1 MKQDQSNVED
11 TLSANRQSDLE
22 KDFSSFI
29 DGAREDVRERLQ
41 EIFQRSDDFSVHI
54 LYPRLACLIFEVCC
68 S

>member
-41 EIFQRSDDFSVHI
+41 EIFQKNDDFSVYI
-54 LYPRLACLIFEVCC
+54 FYPRLACLIFEVCC